1 LLLLLLLLSLLSVML
16 LSSQAHPPK
25 CNMLDQACI
34 CTTGTEVQARP
45 SSACSVVGLR
55 RREKIAR
62 NGDRFFVLFLDHR
75 YDVAHSLGP
84 LLALAWAKG
93 EGKKCSM
100 PYSFR
105 WLLYGALVVT
115 AGLLLNDT
123 FIAIDT
129 LPDDFLSAKK

>member
-1 LLLLLLLLSLLSVML
+1 
-16 LSSQAHPPK
+16 
-25 CNMLDQACI
+25 
-34 CTTGTEVQARP
+34 
-45 SSACSVVGLR
+45 
-55 RREKIAR
+55 
-62 NGDRFFVLFLDHR
+62 
-75 YDVAHSLGP
+75 

-93 EGKKCSM
+93 EVKKCSM

-123 FIAIDT
+123 FIAIDI